1 MEETISLK
9 EIFGILKKHISSILI
24 SMFVGL
30 GLAGFVTFFVMS
42 PQYSSRAQLIVA
54 QTQNENSA
62 NNLNDVN
69 YNLQMLNTYKDIIK
83 EGDSLATTVSER
95 LLSDYEIEMTPKEI
109 KDNLEVEQ
117 SQNSQMFSIV
127 ATSPQA
133 ISAEQIANT
142 AAEVF
147 QETVKDVL
155 VNVDKIT
162 ILSKATANER
172 PESPNNKLNIAIG
185 LVLGIIVGVGL
196 AFIMELF
203 DRTVKDS
210 KFVTEELGLTV
221 LGSVPQMT
229 AKEIK
234 ETTQKLPRKAGFSNN
249 SRNGKSTTP
258 NQSRRNRSRV

>member
-30 GLAGFVTFFVMS
+30 GIAGFLTFFVMS

-54 QTQNENSA
+54 QPSNGENGA

-83 EGDSLATTVSER
+83 EGDSLATTVHDR
-95 LLSDYEIEMTPKEI
+95 LLSDYDIDMNPTEI
-109 KDNLEVEQ
+109 KNNLEVEQ

-127 ATSPQA
+127 ATSDQA
-133 ISAEQIANT
+133 INAEHIANT

-162 ILSKATANER
+162 ILSKATASER
-172 PESPNNKLNIAIG
+172 PDSPNNKLNLAIG

-210 KFVTEELGLTV
+210 KFVTEELSLTV

-234 ETTQKLPRKAGFSNN
+234 ETTQKLPRKTGFSNGN
-249 SRNGKSTTP
+249 RKSNTT

>member
-9 EIFGILKKHISSILI
+9 EIFEILRKHLSTILI

-30 GLAGFVTFFVMS
+30 GLAGFVTFFVMT

-95 LLSDYEIEMTPKEI
+95 LSSEFDINMSPSEI
-109 KDNLEVEQ
+109 KNHLEVEQ

-127 ATSPQA
+127 ATSDQA
-133 ISAEQIANT
+133 INSEHIANT

-162 ILSKATANER
+162 ILSKATAKSR
-172 PESPNNKLNIAIG
+172 PDSPNNKLNLAIG
-185 LVLGIIVGVGL
+185 LVLGLIVGVGL

-210 KFVTEELGLTV
+210 KFVTDELEMTV

-229 AKEIK
+229 AKEVK
-234 ETTQKLPRKAGFSNN
+234 DTTLRSPRKMEPSSGDDHKN
-249 SRNGKSTTP
+249 TIT

>member
-9 EIFGILKKHISSILI
+9 EIFGILRKHISSILI

-30 GLAGFVTFFVMS
+30 GVAGFLTFFVMT

-54 QTQNENSA
+54 QTQTDANN
-62 NNLNDVN
+62 NNLNEVN

-83 EGDSLATTVSER
+83 QGDSLAITVHDR
-95 LLSDYEIEMTPKEI
+95 LLSDYDIDMTPKEI

-127 ATSPQA
+127 ATSNQA
-133 ISAEQIANT
+133 IDAEHIANT
-142 AAEVF
+142 SAEVF

-162 ILSKATANER
+162 ILSKATASER
-172 PESPNNKLNIAIG
+172 PDSPNNKLNLAIG
-185 LVLGIIVGVGL
+185 LVLGLIVGVGL
-196 AFIMELF
+196 AFIIELF

-210 KFVTEELGLTV
+210 KFVTDELELTV

-234 ETTQKLPRKAGFSNN
+234 DTTQKLPRKPNFSINHESKN
-249 SRNGKSTTP
+249 TTTG
-258 NQSRRNRSRV
+258 QSRRSRTRV